1 MSERVS
7 LHYAARIAGRL
18 LELLAESCERL
29 EVAGSIRRG
38 KETVKDIELVAVPK
52 FLDVRDMFGQVT
64 RRVNLLEQSLGGM
77 VAAGALAVPAGVK
90 NAGER
95 MKKYDLARTTP
106 VMRLDLFIVL
116 PPAQWGS
123 VFTIRTGPGDFSKW
137 LVTARR
143 FGGGMPDGMV
153 QLDGALYRDGQ
164 VVETPEERDYFAA
177 LGLPWLEPK
186 KREQW
191 ATWVQE
197 VV

>member
-18 LELLAESCERL
+18 QELLAESCERL

-52 FLDVRDMFGQVT
+52 FLEMRDMFGQVT
-64 RRVNLLEQSLGGM
+64 RRANLLEQSLAGL
-77 VAAGALAVPAGVK
+77 VASGALAVPDGVK

-95 MKKYDLARTTP
+95 MKKFDLARTTP

-143 FGGGMPDGMV
+143 YGGGMPEGMV

-191 ATWVQE
+191 ATWVKE